1 MSLSLN
7 IFSTTEERVFA
18 IEIELSLAL
27 GKIKR
32 LQDSEMRLE
41 DEVIQLKQII
51 NINENRDGEKK
62 LITPSNHI
70 LSYKQEKD

>member
-1 MSLSLN
+1 MSLPLN
-7 IFSTTEERVFA
+7 IFSTTEERVSA

-41 DEVIQLKQII
+41 DEVIQLKRII
-51 NINENRDGEKK
+51 TNEEKK
-62 LITPSNHI
+62 LISPSNHI
-70 LSYKQEKD
+70 LSYKQETD

>member
-1 MSLSLN
+1 MPLPLN

-18 IEIELSLAL
+18 IEIELSLAN

-32 LQDSEMRLE
+32 LQESEMRLE
-41 DEVIQLKQII
+41 DEVLQLKQII
-51 NINENRDGEKK
+51 TNKEKK
-62 LITPSNHI
+62 LINPSNHI

>member
-1 MSLSLN
+1 MPLTLN
-7 IFSTTEERVFA
+7 IFSTTEERVSA

-32 LQDSEMRLE
+32 LQESEMRLE
-41 DEVIQLKQII
+41 DEVLQLKQII
-51 NINENRDGEKK
+51 TNKEKK
-62 LITPSNHI
+62 LIKTSNHI